1 MKITIQKADLKD
13 ALTVG
18 GRFAGRQKSMSIL
31 DCVKMKYYGGMLT
44 VVSSDTSNTVSARR
58 PASGG
63 GEEGCVCAPF
73 KELLGYVSLLDEGEV
88 SLDATGDRLTVGQ
101 GLDSIEL
108 PAYPG
113 DEFPSARLE
122 GDCVEA
128 ELPSGVL
135 SRFVRAASLFV
146 STDIMRRVLN
156 GMYLYSAGGRLGY
169 CATDSVMLA
178 NSEFVADGLPDFSF
192 TLDRAAFQTV
202 LDVAAGC
209 ETVKLRVGGGSALFA
224 GGGASLL
231 TAGLQG
237 RFPNFKS
244 VIPSGGFTAWAEADC
259 LSLARAVEKA
269 CVGAALSAPLMRL
282 DIGGGGIKLS
292 SEDPGMGKKSEAHS
306 EADTGGSVSIGLRK
320 EKVLSVLKAMGPGRL
335 RIDLVSPGRACVFTP
350 RPSGGDV
357 YVLMPSM
364 L

>member
-1 MKITIQKADLKD
+1 MKITIQKADLKS

-31 DCVKMKYYGGMLT
+31 DCVKIKYSGGMLT
-44 VVSSDTSNTVSARR
+44 AVSSDTANTVSARR
-58 PASGG
+58 AALG

-88 SLDATGDRLTVGQ
+88 SLEAAGNRLTVGQ
-101 GLDSIEL
+101 GLDSIVL

-113 DEFPSARLE
+113 DEFPAARLE

-128 ELPSGVL
+128 QLPSGVL
-135 SRFVRAASLFV
+135 SRFVRAASMFV
-146 STDIMRRVLN
+146 STDILQRVLN
-156 GMYLYSAGGRLGY
+156 GMYLYSGGGLLGY

-178 NSEFVADGLPDFSF
+178 NSEFAADGLPDFSF

-209 ETVKLRVGGGSALFA
+209 ETVKLRVGAGSVLFA
-224 GGGASLL
+224 GAGESLL

-244 VIPSGGFTAWAEADC
+244 VIPTGGFTAHAEADC
-259 LSLARAVEKA
+259 LSLSRAVKKA
-269 CVGAALSAPLMRL
+269 CVGADASAPVMRL
-282 DIGGGGIKLS
+282 DIGGGEIRVSCADS
-292 SEDPGMGKKSEAHS
+292 SLGKRSEAFVQ
-306 EADTGGSVSIGLRK
+306 ADTDGSVSIGLRK
-320 EKVLSVLKAMGPGRL
+320 EKVLSVLEAMGPGPLRL
-335 RIDLVSPGRACVFTP
+335 DLVSPERACLFTP

-357 YVLMPSM
+357 YVLIPSM